1 MHARSCFDREQELVI
16 PRAGKKGARD
26 ITHLVGGSDFGG
38 DLLQLFAQHLVYQLN
53 GFYFEI
59 LSVLQ
64 SHH

>member
-1 MHARSCFDREQELVI
+1 MSAAVFDREQLLAR
-16 PRAGKKGARD
+16 PRASENSARD

-59 LSVLQ
+59 PSVLQ